1 MSRNILEKCEVHG
14 EDMYELSAGGV
25 ITLLNGLSHKK
36 VLSSNSKG
44 QSPNKKDLD
53 GHYWE
58 VLRQKAVFK
67 EKTQF

>member
-53 GHYWE
+53 GHY
-58 VLRQKAVFK
+58 
-67 EKTQF
+67 